1 MAQKVSEVMTPVP
14 VTVPPEASL
23 VEAADQMRRH
33 GIGDV
38 LVAEGEMLR
47 GLVTDRDIVVR
58 AVAHGRDMATTKVS
72 EVCSSDLVTVEPA
85 DDADT
90 AVRLMREHAIR
101 RVPVVDHGRAIG
113 VVSIGDMAIER
124 DTRSVLSD
132 ISAQPPTT

>member
-14 VTVPPEASL
+14 VAVEPQASL
-23 VEAADQMRRH
+23 VEAAEQMRQH

-38 LVAEGEMLR
+38 LVTEGESLR

-58 AVAHGRDMATTKVS
+58 AVAAGLDMSTTTVS
-72 EVCSSDLVTVEPA
+72 EVCSAELITVAPA
-85 DDADT
+85 DDADA

-101 RVPVVDHGRAIG
+101 RVPVVDGDRPVG
-113 VVSIGDMAIER
+113 VVSIGDMAIQR